1 MAVHGDRPPGGTAV
15 LNTVATGRHI
25 VGDGSAGD
33 PLDLAPTDV
42 ARIDALHDPL
52 REEVEWTLT
61 LASHDDGITP
71 SPDTIGYA
79 HQISASRAGFAAPNL
94 VYGAIS
100 PQPPVWTVGADS
112 WRILSVYQVQRGDHA
127 IGISFGA
134 PATERVARGAAAL
147 AVGAADRWV
156 AVPGV
161 TIPASRNTVFTV
173 RVPGPRAG
181 TVDLTVESATL
192 RALTAAAA
200 GGDATTED
208 AFVLMADSAAGRW
221 RAGRTPANGL
231 LLAVSATGA
240 PDVAVLADD
249 GAPAAEAAEL
259 PIDWDWRIGD
269 DLILRRRDATETYGR
284 RAVVAGQSS
293 ESVRTLEWTG
303 HPGDALAVGDTTL
316 HALGPAV
323 VAGALAANA
332 GPGLRAALNPATRA
346 VELGVRAGP
355 GIAVEDGEV
364 QIADEGVTPADLSPD
379 VDTWVRGVVDRDRA
393 IDILAEWQ
401 ASEVPVVESDVA
413 ANTLG
418 GRTVTYTTARL
429 SNLVVTVEGTRW
441 RLDRLSY
448 EVEEDA
454 GGAAVYPGELGVL
467 LTPVGGGAVTQAQL
481 DALRRTH
488 LRLGGPTGQ
497 RFALADTV
505 VYQGA
510 GEASA
515 ELGWVRASSTNPL
528 PVGGVDVTV
537 YAPIDQPNYLPG
549 TGDDPGEVLFAT
561 ANHGR
566 AWRKIALSDLPVVTG
581 TEASLPADSARLP
594 GTLYIGT

>member
-1 MAVHGDRPPGGTAV
+1 MPFSLPGAAAAASGPTAIRTGD
-15 LNTVATGRHI
+15 HI
-25 VGDGSAGD
+25 VGDGSAD
-33 PLDLAPTDV
+33 NPIDLAPTDV
-42 ARIDALHDPL
+42 ARSDALHDPL
-52 REEVEWTLT
+52 REEVEWALT
-61 LASHDDGITP
+61 LASHDDGIAP

-79 HQISASRAGFAAPNL
+79 RQISASRAGFGAPNL
-94 VYGAIS
+94 VYGSIS
-100 PQPPVWTVGADS
+100 PNPAIWTVGADS
-112 WRILSVYQVQRGDHA
+112 WRILAIYQVQRGDHA

-134 PATERVARGAAAL
+134 PATERVARAPAAL

-161 TIPASRNTVFTV
+161 SVPAARNTVFTV

-181 TVDLTVESATL
+181 TVDLTVESTTL

-208 AFVLMADSAAGRW
+208 TFILLADSAAGRW

-259 PIDWDWRIGD
+259 PIDWDFRVGD

-332 GPGLRAALNPATRA
+332 GPGLRATLNPASRA

-355 GIAVEDGEV
+355 GIAVEDGAV

-393 IDILAEWQ
+393 IDILAEFQ
-401 ASEVPVVESDVA
+401 ASEVPVVESNVSV
-413 ANTLG
+413 NTLG
-418 GRTVTYTTARL
+418 GRTVTYTTGAL

-441 RLDRLSY
+441 RLDRVSY

-454 GGAAVYPGELGVL
+454 GGAAVYPGDLDAE

-505 VYQGA
+505 IFQGA
-510 GEASA
+510 GAASA
-515 ELGWVRASSTNPL
+515 EVGWDRATRTNPL
-528 PVGGVDVTV
+528 PVGGVDVTL
-537 YAPIDQPNYLPG
+537 YAPLGQPNYLPG
-549 TGDDPGEVLFAT
+549 TGDDPGELPFAT
-561 ANHGR
+561 ADHGR
-566 AWRKIALSDLPVVTG
+566 LWRKIALGDLPVVTG
-581 TEASLPADSARLP
+581 AEASLPADAARLP
-594 GTLYIGT
+594 GILYIGT